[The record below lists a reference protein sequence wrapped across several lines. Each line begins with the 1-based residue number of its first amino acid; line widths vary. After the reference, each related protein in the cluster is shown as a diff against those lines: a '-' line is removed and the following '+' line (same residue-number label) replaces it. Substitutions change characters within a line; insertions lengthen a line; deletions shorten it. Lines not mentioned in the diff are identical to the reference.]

1 MLAALLDREWPA
13 AVLVAAGAVS
23 AALVPVVRSLAY
35 RLGVLDRPKQ
45 GKMHTGATPYLG
57 GVAIGLAALVLPM
70 LLAGWHAETAWVL
83 LGAAMVCVTGLVDD
97 LRSLMPAPRLAVEAA
112 AALIAVLA
120 GAEVQLFG
128 NWLDTVVSTVWLVV
142 ITNSFNLLDNMDGVA
157 ATVAVGIAVP
167 LAGAAVAVEAWPV
180 AAVTA
185 ALIGA
190 CIGFLYFNW
199 HPASI
204 FMGDA
209 GSLLIGFLL
218 AASAMRLSS
227 GPWAVDGDGA
237 VLIAVVGV
245 VLAMGVAVLDTTL
258 VVVSRTR
265 AGRSIM
271 VGGTDHISHRLHRL
285 GMPIRVVALSLGLA
299 GLATSTLGVLVLR
312 DRVHPLVALVPV
324 VAVGVVLFARL
335 IRLPVY
341 AEGAGRTS

>member
-167 LAGAAVAVEAWPV
+167 LAGVAVAVEAWSV

-185 ALIGA
+185 ALAGA

-209 GSLLIGFLL
+209 GSLLLGFLL
-218 AASAMRLSS
+218 ASSAMRLSS
-227 GPWAVDGDGA
+227 GPWSVGGWGVALA
-237 VLIAVVGV
+237 GV
-245 VLAMGVAVLDTTL
+245 VLTMAVAVFDTAL
-258 VVVSRTR
+258 VVVSRVR

-271 VGGTDHISHRLHRL
+271 VGGTDHTSHRLHRL
-285 GMPIRVVALSLGLA
+285 GVPIRVVALSLGLA
-299 GLATSTLGVLVLR
+299 GLVTATLGMLVLR
-312 DRVHPLVALVPV
+312 DHLHPLVAVVPV
-324 VAVGVVLFARL
+324 LLGGVALFARL
-335 IRLPVY
+335 IRMPVY
-341 AEGAGRTS
+341 AEGAGRAS

>member
-167 LAGAAVAVEAWPV
+167 LAGVAVAVEAWSV

-185 ALIGA
+185 ALAGA

-209 GSLLIGFLL
+209 GSLLLGFLL
-218 AASAMRLSS
+218 ASSAMRLSS
-227 GPWAVDGDGA
+227 GPWSVGGWGVALA
-237 VLIAVVGV
+237 GV
-245 VLAMGVAVLDTTL
+245 VLTMAVAVFDTAL
-258 VVVSRTR
+258 VVVSRVR

-271 VGGTDHISHRLHRL
+271 VGGTDHTSHRLHRL
-285 GMPIRVVALSLGLA
+285 GVPIRVVALSLGLA
-299 GLATSTLGVLVLR
+299 GLATSTLGMLVLR
-312 DRVHPLVALVPV
+312 DHLHPLVAVVPV
-324 VAVGVVLFARL
+324 LLGAVVLFARL
-335 IRLPVY
+335 IRMPVY
-341 AEGAGRTS
+341 AAGAGRAS